1 LYVNIYN
8 IASYKEVLHCNE
20 NMVYLEEEYVEEC
33 KTTLKNRPQIDI
45 LNGGCMRF
53 EVKHHTLI
61 HYH

>member
-1 LYVNIYN
+1 
-8 IASYKEVLHCNE
+8 
-20 NMVYLEEEYVEEC
+20 MVYLEVEYVEEC